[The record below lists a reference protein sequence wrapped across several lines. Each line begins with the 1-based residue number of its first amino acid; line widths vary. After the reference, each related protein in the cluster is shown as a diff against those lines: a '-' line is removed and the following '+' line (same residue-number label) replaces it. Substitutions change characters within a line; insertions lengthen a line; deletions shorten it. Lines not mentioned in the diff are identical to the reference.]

1 MFKGF
6 ISKDGKQT
14 YIKTD
19 SIIAIYDNMKIHK
32 QDGLVEYISNIYL
45 SGGQNINVI
54 GKASDLLEYIEE

>member
-14 YIKTD
+14 YIRTD
-19 SIIAIYDNMKIHK
+19 SIIAIYDNMKIYRK
-32 QDGLVEYISNIYL
+32 DGTTEYIANIYL

-54 GKASDLLEYIEE
+54 GTASDLLEYIVG